1 MRCLITGGT
10 GFVGSHV
17 VEIAQKRGLDVICPV
32 RDTASTRYLK
42 DKRVETCRLGELES
56 ELRKSPDIDYM
67 IHVAG
72 ATRASSQKE
81 YDDANV
87 VFTSRL
93 LQLLLDTGVSTNLKR
108 FVLVSS
114 QAAAGPSTKDYDPVF
129 EKDEPHPLS
138 NYGRSKLQGEKV
150 AATFFKELPITIVRP
165 PTVFGP
171 RDTDVFGVFKSA
183 RFRITPVLAGPD
195 RMVSI
200 IYVEDLADGIVTS
213 AQSTNVSS
221 GEIFFL
227 ANEQPV
233 IWREFAQLVGRKMGY
248 KPVVTPV
255 PIALM
260 KMIGKIGDMMGK
272 VTGKPALI
280 RSEKIME
287 MEQLSW
293 VCSTSKARDVLGWT
307 ASTPLDE
314 AVERTRDWYFRH
326 GWL

>member
-1 MRCLITGGT
+1 M
-10 GFVGSHV
+10 GSHV
-17 VEIAQKRGLDVICPV
+17 VEVAQKRGWDVICPV

-42 DKRVETCRLGELES
+42 DIKVKKLHLFELES
-56 ELRKSPDIDYM
+56 ELRRSPDIDYM

-72 ATRASSQKE
+72 ATRALSPQE
-81 YDDANV
+81 YDDGNV
-87 VFTSRL
+87 EFTRWL
-93 LQLLLDTGVSTNLKR
+93 IQLLIDNGASRNLRR

-114 QAAAGPSTKDYDPVF
+114 QAAAGPSRKDYDPVS
-129 EKDEPHPLS
+129 EQDDPHPVS
-138 NYGRSKLQGEKV
+138 DYGRSKLQGEKV
-150 AATFFKELPITIVRP
+150 ASTFKKELPITIVRP

-213 AQSTNVSS
+213 AESVDVAS

-233 IWREFAQLVGRKMGY
+233 IWREFAQLVGQSMGY
-248 KPVVTPV
+248 RPVVTPI
-255 PIALM
+255 PIAVM
-260 KMIGKIGDMMGK
+260 KLIARIGDITGK
-272 VTGKPALI
+272 VTGQPALI

-287 MEQLSW
+287 MEQIAW

-307 ASTPLDE
+307 SATPLDE
-314 AVERTRDWYFRH
+314 AISRTRDWYFRQ